1 MTDRHLLYL
10 LILLLGFI
18 ATPAWGAERPLVVT
32 STHPL
37 ALIVKEVAGDQA
49 DVQALVPA
57 DISPHHY
64 SMRPSERRSLAEAD
78 RIYWLGAGLEPFLQG
93 TMSDSTLSGK
103 ARTLVEASQ
112 SHSQDDDHGHHHG
125 TGEDPHVWLSPERAL
140 AMAQRARD
148 TLGELDGVDGQA
160 IERNYERFEARVDE
174 TGERIRAQLEPLQVI
189 TLFTYHDA
197 FHYFADHFGLTIAG
211 TLTSNPERSPS
222 ARHIAGLQE
231 SLEEARFPCIMTETQ
246 LGGDWWRGLDVPQPL
261 AVSRWDPIGGD
272 IPVEV
277 GGYTAFLDSLADA
290 VSRCRPEQAPKEK

>member
-1 MTDRHLLYL
+1 MRKRRLLYL
-10 LILLLGFI
+10 LILLLGFM
-18 ATPAWGAERPLVVT
+18 ATPAWAERALIVT

-37 ALIVKEVAGDQA
+37 ALIVKEVAGEQA

-57 DISPHHY
+57 DVSPHHY

-78 RIYWLGAGLEPFLQG
+78 RIYWLGPRLEPFLQG

-103 ARTLVEASQ
+103 ARTLVGEPQSQ
-112 SHSQDDDHGHHHG
+112 SGNDGHGHHHG
-125 TGEDPHVWLSPERAL
+125 TGGDPHVWLSPKRAL
-140 AMAQRARD
+140 AMAERARE
-148 TLGELDGVDGQA
+148 TLGQLDGVDRQA
-160 IERNYERFEARVDE
+160 IERNHGHFEDRLHKTE
-174 TGERIRAQLEPLQVI
+174 KRIRAQLEPLQMI

-197 FHYFADHFGLTIAG
+197 FHYFADHFRLTIAG

-222 ARHIAGLQE
+222 ARHIAGLQQ

-246 LGGDWWRGLDVPQPL
+246 LGGDWWQGLDVPQPL

-277 GGYTAFLDSLADA
+277 GGYTAFLESLADA
-290 VSRCRPEQAPKEK
+290 VNRCRPEQQP

>member
-1 MTDRHLLYL
+1 MSDRHLLYL
-10 LILLLGFI
+10 LILLLGLM
-18 ATPAWGAERPLVVT
+18 ATPAWAERPLVVT

-37 ALIVKEVAGDQA
+37 ALIVKEVAAEQA

-57 DISPHHY
+57 DVSPHHY

-103 ARTLVEASQ
+103 ARTLVGEPQGQ
-112 SHSQDDDHGHHHG
+112 SENDEHGHHG

-140 AMAQRARD
+140 AMAERARE
-148 TLGELDGVDGQA
+148 TLGQLDGVDRQA
-160 IERNYERFEARVDE
+160 IERNHRRFEGRLHE
-174 TGERIRAQLEPLQVI
+174 TEERIRAQLAPLQMI

-222 ARHIAGLQE
+222 ARHIAGLQQ

-272 IPVEV
+272 IAVEV
-277 GGYTAFLDSLADA
+277 GGYTAFLESLAEA
-290 VSRCRPEQAPKEK
+290 VSRCRPEQPSKDK